1 VTTGLYLYCL
11 REAVATR
18 PETNPAASEIKAAA
32 VDGNHRVFVRVF
44 EGVEAVV
51 SGLSLD
57 DFGEMQKKAREDVHW
72 IKEKALAHEMV
83 VEEAMGKPANR
94 PAPVIPVKFGV
105 IFNTDERLA
114 DTLNRQSTAIR
125 TAFDRIRGKQEWS
138 LKLFLEDAQKFKE
151 QVKEQNDTMRQRSK
165 ELAALPAGMAYF
177 MEQEL
182 DEDLERE
189 CSRKLDEEGVR
200 TFEQFRP
207 FAAEA
212 ARVKLLDGKLT
223 GRRERMVLNS
233 ACLVANLHLPQFER
247 AVSEMRGKFAAQG
260 FLLEQGGPWPAYHF
274 TEFAH
279 D

>member
-1 VTTGLYLYCL
+1 
-11 REAVATR
+11 
-18 PETNPAASEIKAAA
+18 
-32 VDGNHRVFVRVF
+32 
-44 EGVEAVV
+44 
-51 SGLSLD
+51 
-57 DFGEMQKKAREDVHW
+57 
-72 IKEKALAHEMV
+72 
-83 VEEAMGKPANR
+83 
-94 PAPVIPVKFGV
+94 VIPVKFGV